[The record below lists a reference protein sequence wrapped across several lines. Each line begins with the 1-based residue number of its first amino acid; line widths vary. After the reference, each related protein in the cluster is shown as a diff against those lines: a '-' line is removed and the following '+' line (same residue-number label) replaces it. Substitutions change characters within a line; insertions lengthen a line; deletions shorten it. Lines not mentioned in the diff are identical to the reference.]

1 MLPLPNPYTVRKTML
16 SINADSKTIKGNKY
30 GYLTGILYLA
40 PHTIAG
46 ANVCANAEIAG
57 CIDSCLYQQGRA
69 RVFSSIQ
76 TARINKTKLFHAN
89 RDKFMLDLVKSIG
102 ALIRKADREKQI
114 PVVRLNGTSDIRWE
128 KVFFPY
134 EGRRVTIFD
143 VFPDLQFYDYTKL
156 SNRKDIPQNYDLTFS
171 YSSRQAYQA
180 HVKKAIAA
188 GMRVA
193 VVFADRQTIP
203 SHFLGLPVID
213 GDNSDLRF
221 IEAQACIVGLYAKG
235 TAKKDYS
242 GFVVHFPSI
251 PVLKAA

>member
-1 MLPLPNPYTVRKTML
+1 ML

-46 ANVCANAEIAG
+46 ANVCANAVLAG
-57 CIDSCLYQQGRA
+57 CIDACLYQQGRA

-89 RDKFMLDLVKSIG
+89 RDQFMLDLVKSIG
-102 ALIRKADREKQI
+102 ALIRKANREKLI

-128 KVFFPY
+128 NVFFMY
-134 EGRRVTIFD
+134 QGKRVNIFD
-143 VFPDLQFYDYTKL
+143 VFPDVQFYDYTKL
-156 SNRKDIPQNYDLTFS
+156 ANRKDIPSNYDLTFS
-171 YSSRQAYQA
+171 YSARQAYQGQ
-180 HVKKAIAA
+180 VKKAIAS

-203 SHFLGLPVID
+203 SEFLGLPVVD
-213 GDNSDLRF
+213 GDDSDLRF
-221 IEAQACIVGLYAKG
+221 IDAQGCVVGLYAKG
-235 TAKKDYS
+235 TAKNDHS

>member
-1 MLPLPNPYTVRKTML
+1 ML

-46 ANVCANAEIAG
+46 ANLCANAELAG

-89 RDKFMLDLVKSIG
+89 RDQFMLDLVKSIG
-102 ALIRKADREKQI
+102 ALIRKANREKLI

-128 KVFFPY
+128 NVFFMHQ
-134 EGRRVTIFD
+134 GKRVTVFD

-156 SNRKDIPQNYDLTFS
+156 ANRKDIPLNYDLTFS
-171 YSSRQAYQA
+171 YSARQAYQGQ
-180 HVKKAIAA
+180 VKKAIAS

-203 SHFLGLPVID
+203 SQFLGLPVVD

-221 IEAQACIVGLYAKG
+221 IDDQGCVVGLYAKG
-235 TAKKDYS
+235 TAKKDHS

-251 PVLKAA
+251 SVLKAA